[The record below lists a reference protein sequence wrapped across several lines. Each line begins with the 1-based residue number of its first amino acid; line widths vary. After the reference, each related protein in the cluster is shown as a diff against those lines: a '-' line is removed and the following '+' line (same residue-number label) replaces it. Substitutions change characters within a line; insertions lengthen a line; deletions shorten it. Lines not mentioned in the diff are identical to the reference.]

1 VIRKERDAG
10 VARGLRALIAVV
22 CALLFV
28 VAGSRAAHAGSD
40 GIFDASIFSTTDGQK
55 IYEQI
60 CQGCHMPDGR
70 GATGAG
76 QYPALAMDRTLAVG
90 QYVALTVLKGRRNMP
105 AFGAKYSFT
114 LMGAPA
120 VLSNAQMAAVINYVR
135 SHFGNHYRDAVSAD
149 EIAALDAPDRT
160 PPPK

>member
-1 VIRKERDAG
+1 MIPKERYPAA
-10 VARGLRALIAVV
+10 ARGAWAVIAMGF
-22 CALLFV
+22 AMLFV
-28 VAGSRAAHAGSD
+28 VAGSGAACAGSD

-105 AFGAKYSFT
+105 AFGAKYGFT

-149 EIAALDAPDRT
+149 DIATLDAPERT
-160 PPPK
+160 PPAK